1 MTEPNNLVNLAH
13 TVLNCEATSLKAEIR
28 SSRNHFFNHMN
39 EANGACNNLKKS
51 HFNSRLGSMG
61 TRVLANEL
69 LGSNPV
75 LIQDPFSEGGGGIL
89 PLLIYIDN

>member
-1 MTEPNNLVNLAH
+1 
-13 TVLNCEATSLKAEIR
+13 
-28 SSRNHFFNHMN
+28 MN

-61 TRVLANEL
+61 TRVLANVL

-75 LIQDPFSEGGGGIL
+75 LIQDPFSGGEGIL
-89 PLLIYIDN
+89 PPLIYIDNQVPPFSCTQVLLAKINRQPW